1 MTSAAVGILG
11 GPELVSYLPILEGT
25 NPVKDLITSSIGKI
39 ENVLFFYCWQLFRYC
54 VCRRRVDFY
63 RSNQFYS
70 TPFCMR
76 SRRPQFL
83 TRSARIYIP
92 AHAPDFKLLISQDLV
107 FFPFLFLFQHLIERW
122 GGRFFFPPLAK
133 VFGVIWAS
141 DEVNNIIIDK
151 DFYFKRQ
158 TEKRADR

>member
-63 RSNQFYS
+63 RSTISF
-70 TPFCMR
+70 
-76 SRRPQFL
+76 
-83 TRSARIYIP
+83 IP
-92 AHAPDFKLLISQDLV
+92 RHFVCAPAVHNF
-107 FFPFLFLFQHLIERW
+107 
-122 GGRFFFPPLAK
+122 
-133 VFGVIWAS
+133 
-141 DEVNNIIIDK
+141 
-151 DFYFKRQ
+151 
-158 TEKRADR
+158 

>member
-1 MTSAAVGILG
+1 
-11 GPELVSYLPILEGT
+11 
-25 NPVKDLITSSIGKI
+25 
-39 ENVLFFYCWQLFRYC
+39 
-54 VCRRRVDFY
+54 
-63 RSNQFYS
+63 
-70 TPFCMR
+70 
-76 SRRPQFL
+76 
-83 TRSARIYIP
+83 
-92 AHAPDFKLLISQDLV
+92 LLISQDLV

-122 GGRFFFPPLAK
+122 GGRFFSPPLAK

>member
-1 MTSAAVGILG
+1 
-11 GPELVSYLPILEGT
+11 
-25 NPVKDLITSSIGKI
+25 
-39 ENVLFFYCWQLFRYC
+39 
-54 VCRRRVDFY
+54 
-63 RSNQFYS
+63 
-70 TPFCMR
+70 MR

-107 FFPFLFLFQHLIERW
+107 FFIFISAFNRKMRGQIC
-122 GGRFFFPPLAK
+122 FPPLAK

-151 DFYFKRQ
+151 DFYFKKANKKASGSID
-158 TEKRADR
+158 ECL